1 MRKIYMIVL
10 IASFLWECDDNYFHD
25 TGLANGVHDCTM
37 WEYLRS
43 DHENWDS
50 TVLLIQRAGLVPL
63 FEGNLPN
70 TRRSLFSGRRTFRS
84 FNFC

>member
-50 TVLLIQRAGLVPL
+50 TVLLIERAGLVPL
-63 FEGNLPN
+63 PEIGCITGLPTSRQRPAN
-70 TRRSLFSGRRTFRS
+70 VS
-84 FNFC
+84 

>member
-63 FEGNLPN
+63 FEGKSAEYPEITFFGPTNL
-70 TRRSLFSGRRTFRS
+70 SII
-84 FNFC
+84 NFC